1 MRKSY
6 VSVTFLVIFSLF
18 MFFVGHSVLLADSV
32 GNYSWVLKSMS
43 QVENNSSLVHFE
55 WEICRPPYGPYD
67 TVTLHRVVSYS
78 RVIPFTRDNKKV
90 IFMIPGT
97 WNAGGWSKVTDPNA
111 NTMFY
116 LANNGYD
123 VYTMDFRSCNIPD
136 MDYDQFSGNGI
147 DITPSTDWTYAVYR
161 EDIKTCVD
169 KIKSESRAKKV
180 FMSGFSRGGIH
191 MYIYASKYQAD
202 IRGMIVFDYLVKDFP
217 PMGDQMDEAT
227 YNQLVNLFKAG
238 VLPDP
243 DNPGQTIPWIYGVFG
258 LDNQGYNNWKLAGV
272 LPYSRYMVGGA
283 LPSNFT
289 VLSDYVAD
297 SAHHVWD
304 ILGLG
309 EGALTNY
316 YGGYIDRDVLVKA
329 LNEFSRYYPA
339 RQNLEDMLMQAYANV
354 PYFDYD
360 DNPID
365 LPMVAYLTSYIGC
378 MMNNCLNDALPNMTT
393 HDDVTINLLA
403 GYGHM
408 DILFGKNSLTDVK
421 QPLLEWLNARAQTAS
436 DSAVPATSPSQDEVG
451 AYLESILKTFFHIN

>member
-1 MRKSY
+1 
-6 VSVTFLVIFSLF
+6 
-18 MFFVGHSVLLADSV
+18 
-32 GNYSWVLKSMS
+32 MS

-111 NTMFY
+111 NTMLY

-147 DITPSTDWTYAVYR
+147 DIAPSTDWTYAVYR
-161 EDIKTCVD
+161 EDIKTYVD

-238 VLPDP
+238 
-243 DNPGQTIPWIYGVFG
+243 
-258 LDNQGYNNWKLAGV
+258 
-272 LPYSRYMVGGA
+272 A
-283 LPSNFT
+283 LPANFT

-304 ILGLG
+304 LFGFG

-339 RQNLEDMLMQAYANV
+339 RQNLEDMLMQAYADV

-360 DNPID
+360 DNPIN

-378 MMNNCLNDALPNMTT
+378 MMNNCLNDALANMTT
-393 HDDVTINLLA
+393 HDDVTINLLV

-421 QPLLEWLNARAQTAS
+421 QPLLEWLNARAQTVS
-436 DSAVPATSPSQDEVG
+436 DSAVPEAR
-451 AYLESILKTFFHIN
+451 AN